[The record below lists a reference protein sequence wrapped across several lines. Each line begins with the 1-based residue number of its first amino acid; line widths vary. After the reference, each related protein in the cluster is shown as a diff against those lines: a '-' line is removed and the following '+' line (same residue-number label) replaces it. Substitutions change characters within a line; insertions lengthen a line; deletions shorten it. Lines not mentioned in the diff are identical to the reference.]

1 MMKRTWLMA
10 GALAG
15 TMVAGL
21 HSASAA
27 GLLPEHKGGTLRAL
41 ATAAGGTIDPQ
52 INYTLQYWQLYQSI
66 YDGLVTFK
74 HAAGSDG
81 FTIVPDLAE
90 SIPPP
95 ADDGKSYT
103 FKLRKGIKISD
114 GRELGVKDVV
124 ASLQRIFKVSSP
136 TSGTFYA
143 VFVGAD
149 KCLKDP
155 ATCTL
160 EGGVVANEA
169 AGTVTINLV
178 QPDPELFQ
186 KLAVPHAV
194 ILPADSPMKDVG
206 TKPLPGTGAYMIA
219 AYDPDKQLK

>member
-1 MMKRTWLMA
+1 MMSMKTRLAGLAIA
-10 GALAG
+10 GAL
-15 TMVAGL
+15 
-21 HSASAA
+21 SAYMCTPAA
-27 GLLPEHKGGTLRAL
+27 ADLDPAHKGGTMRLVAVG
-41 ATAAGGTIDPQ
+41 AGGTIDPH

-74 HAAGSDG
+74 HAPGADG

-90 SIPPP
+90 ALPPP
-95 ADDGKSYT
+95 SDDGKSYT
-103 FKLRKGIKISD
+103 FKLRKGIKFSN
-114 GRELGVKDVV
+114 GQELGVKDVV

-143 VFVGAD
+143 TIVGSD
-149 KCLKDP
+149 KCLKEA

-160 EGGVVANEA
+160 EGGVVGDEA
-169 AGTVTINLV
+169 AGTVTINLI

-194 ILPADSPMKDVG
+194 ILPAESPTTDVG
-206 TKPLPGTGAYMIA
+206 T
-219 AYDPDKQLK
+219 